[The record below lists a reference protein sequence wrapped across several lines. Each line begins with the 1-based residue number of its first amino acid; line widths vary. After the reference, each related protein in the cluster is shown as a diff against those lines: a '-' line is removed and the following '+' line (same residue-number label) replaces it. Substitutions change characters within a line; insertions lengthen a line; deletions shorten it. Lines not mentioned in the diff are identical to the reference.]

1 MAGLAGLGRPGDV
14 PFVPRFGAFRDEVL
28 EPGHHQTRRRN
39 ERGVDLLLHVR
50 QAPIQ
55 PRNLELHAGV
65 ERVETPDFRPERR
78 FQCVEPSSR
87 AVRRSRPASFGR
99 KKRPFGVESRPR
111 FCAASM
117 QPGFA
122 AGDAAVC
129 GTGSGF
135 EAATCWTRCD
145 TPLDCRESGMYHM
158 RIIGACRVFV
168 LRIAARTARRDRSS
182 RITGAHI
189 VDAFLIRAPNRA
201 AAPGRAAESARAG
214 RRRQEAG
221 GAIERER

>member
-28 EPGHHQTRRRN
+28 EPRHHQTRRRN

-55 PRNLELHAGV
+55 LRNLELHAGV

-78 FQCVEPSSR
+78 FQCVDPFSR

-111 FCAASM
+111 FRAASM

-122 AGDAAVC
+122 AGHAAVC
-129 GTGSGF
+129 GPVPGS
-135 EAATCWTRCD
+135 R
-145 TPLDCRESGMYHM
+145 PL
-158 RIIGACRVFV
+158 
-168 LRIAARTARRDRSS
+168 
-182 RITGAHI
+182 
-189 VDAFLIRAPNRA
+189 
-201 AAPGRAAESARAG
+201 RAG
-214 RRRQEAG
+214 PDATRLWIVGNPVCTICLSSALAECLFCVSR
-221 GAIERER
+221 RERLGETAHRGSPAPTSSTRS